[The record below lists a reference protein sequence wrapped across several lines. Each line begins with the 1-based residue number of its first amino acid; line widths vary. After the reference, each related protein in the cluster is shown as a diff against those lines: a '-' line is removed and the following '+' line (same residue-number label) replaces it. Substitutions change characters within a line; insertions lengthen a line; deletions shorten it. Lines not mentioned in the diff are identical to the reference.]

1 MSQHSLHATARRLR
15 LPAALAAAALAAAC
29 TGKSETP
36 AAGSSATPATT
47 EAAAGAASA
56 GAAGTA
62 AGGAANADSAS
73 SSVVTQSVPPTP
85 QDRRVAVPDSTN
97 SADTNHSGMAVTNRG
112 APKGSH

>member
-1 MSQHSLHATARRLR
+1 MSQRSLVATTRGLR
-15 LPAALAAAALAAAC
+15 LPAALVAALVAAC

-47 EAAAGAASA
+47 EAAAGAAS
-56 GAAGTA
+56 